1 MVDSMDRTD
10 LHKHLD
16 FIQNVIARLANN
28 SFLMKGWTLTVS
40 GAFFGLAAKE
50 SSPEVAAVGL
60 LPAAVFWGL
69 DAYYLRQERL
79 FRGLYDLVAQ
89 GSQEVG
95 PFSMDARV
103 VLKAGQKKIQPW
115 ARSLFTR
122 TIGSFHGFVVV
133 VGMVVICATR

>member
-1 MVDSMDRTD
+1 MSQAPDRSD

-40 GAFFGLAAKE
+40 GAFFGLAARD
-50 SSPEVAAVGL
+50 SSPGVAAVGL

-79 FRGLYDLVAQ
+79 FRRFYDLVSRAS
-89 GSQEVG
+89 GEVDT
-95 PFSMDARV
+95 FSMNALV
-103 VLKAGQKKIQPW
+103 VREEVHSWL
-115 ARSLFTR
+115 RTLFSR
-122 TIGSFHGFVVV
+122 TIFPFHGSIIL
-133 VGMVVICATR
+133 VGLIVVIATS